1 MAEIIGSNSLFIAPA
16 KCSYREPNKRIPS
29 LEHCSLYHNLI
40 CIPGKQIKVRLVEK
54 PKFWSSDALVHR
66 EEQLPLDCPLRS
78 QD

>member
-1 MAEIIGSNSLFIAPA
+1 MAEIIESNSSFIAPA

-54 PKFWSSDALVHR
+54 PRFWSTDAPVR
-66 EEQLPLDCPLRS
+66 QEELLPLDCPLRN